1 MQKSL
6 HLYVILSLGMELDF
20 IGLELRNDI
29 NLKLIEVNVFV
40 VYVTV
45 DILRMKSM
53 YLLLI
58 LGTKILDL
66 LIT

>member
-1 MQKSL
+1 
-6 HLYVILSLGMELDF
+6 MELDF